1 MKAVIFARVSSK
13 DQEDGHSLD
22 AQIQSCYEYAIHKNL
37 KVVEQFRVVES
48 SMVTGRPEFAKMVD
62 FTRKQKEKIVVLCYC
77 VDRLQ
82 RDFDEQYLE
91 LQKLIKQDKIE
102 IHYVKSEF
110 IEHRDMD
117 SSDKFR
123 KNLDVLLANDY
134 RNKISDNV
142 KRSAKKKLDD
152 GTILGDSPLG
162 YLNSKRVDKKKEKV
176 EVYIDPVRGSL
187 VRKMFED
194 YASGMYSM
202 SELRDLITEEGLRS
216 KKGCKIAKS
225 QIEKILQN
233 PFYYGYMKYNG
244 LLYKH
249 VHPVLISKDLFD
261 ECEQVRKGRRRT
273 RFKRTEKP
281 FVLKGLLKCQ
291 HCGCSYSPEIKKGK
305 YVYMRPTKSQGD
317 CSYCYHLSEKK
328 ILSQIEEVL
337 KGIKVSDKI
346 LADLN
351 DELRKSSDKEHKS
364 QIEEGKKLLNQQQ
377 TLQTRGKRARELF
390 LDANISKDEYD
401 EMMTEIQAE
410 RHNVEVRLQRLN
422 SADDHFNK
430 SLSTIFALAAKAHDL
445 FKSSELEEKRRIIV
459 ILFPN
464 LEIDAGKLVFKARE
478 PFDVFFNLPH
488 RLKWLPGKDSN
499 LRPSG

>member
-1 MKAVIFARVSSK
+1 M
-13 DQEDGHSLD
+13 
-22 AQIQSCYEYAIHKNL
+22 
-37 KVVEQFRVVES
+37 
-48 SMVTGRPEFAKMVD
+48 
-62 FTRKQKEKIVVLCYC
+62 
-77 VDRLQ
+77 
-82 RDFDEQYLE
+82 
-91 LQKLIKQDKIE
+91 
-102 IHYVKSEF
+102 
-110 IEHRDMD
+110 
-117 SSDKFR
+117 
-123 KNLDVLLANDY
+123 
-134 RNKISDNV
+134 
-142 KRSAKKKLDD
+142 
-152 GTILGDSPLG
+152 
-162 YLNSKRVDKKKEKV
+162 
-176 EVYIDPVRGSL
+176 RGSL

-249 VHPVLISKDLFD
+249 VHPVLISKELFD

-328 ILSQIEEVL
+328 ILSQIKEVL
-337 KGIKVSDKI
+337 KGIKVSDTI

-364 QIEEGKKLLNQQQ
+364 QIEEGKKLLSQQQ
-377 TLQTRGKRARELF
+377 TLQTRGKRARELY
-390 LDANISKDEYD
+390 LDANISKEEYD
-401 EMMTEIQAE
+401 EMMTEVQAE

-464 LEIDAGKLVFKARE
+464 LEIDAGKLVFKPRE

-488 RLKWLPGKDSN
+488 RLKWLPLNKHITN
-499 LRPSG
+499 

>member
-22 AQIQSCYEYAIHKNL
+22 AQIQACFEYAIKKSL
-37 KVVEQFRVVES
+37 KVIEQFRVVES
-48 SMVTGRPEFAKMVD
+48 STASGRPQFAKMVE
-62 FTRKQKEKIVVLCYC
+62 FTRKQKEKTIVLCYC

-91 LQKLIKQDKIE
+91 LQKLLKQDKIE

-110 IEHRDMD
+110 IEHKDMD

-142 KRSAKKKLDD
+142 KRSARKKLDE

-162 YLNSKRVDKKKEKV
+162 YLNKPRVDKKKEKV
-176 EVYIDPVRGSL
+176 EVYIDPIRGDL
-187 VRKMFED
+187 IKKLFED

-202 SELRDLITEEGLRS
+202 SEIRDLISDEGLVS
-216 KKGCKIAKS
+216 KKGCKISKS
-225 QIEKILQN
+225 QVEQILKN
-233 PFYYGYMKYNG
+233 PFYYGYMKYNDI
-244 LLYKH
+244 LYKH
-249 VHPVLISKDLFD
+249 VHPILISKELFD
-261 ECEQVRKGRRRT
+261 ECQQVRTGRRKT
-273 RFKRTEKP
+273 KYKRTEKP

-317 CSYCYHLSEKK
+317 CSYCYHLNENQ

-337 KGIKVSDKI
+337 KGMRVPANV

-351 DELRKSSDKEHKS
+351 DELKKSSDKEHKH
-364 QIEEGKKLLNQQQ
+364 QIQAGNKLQEQYQ
-377 TLQTRGKRARELF
+377 TIQNRVKRARELY
-390 LDANISKDEYD
+390 LDAELSKEEYD
-401 EMMTEIQAE
+401 DMMTELQAE
-410 RHNVEVRLQRLN
+410 RHNVEVRLQRLI
-422 SADDHFNK
+422 SADDGFNK
-430 SLSTIFALAAKAHDL
+430 AIATIFALASKAHDL
-445 FKSSELEEKRRIIV
+445 FKSSELEEKRRIIT
-459 ILFPN
+459 IMFPN
-464 LEIDAGKLVFKARE
+464 LEMDAEKLVFKPRE
-478 PFDVFFNLPH
+478 PFDMFLNLAH
-488 RLKWLPGKDSN
+488 RPEWLPGTDSN
-499 LRPSG
+499 RRPDD